1 MVNICEL
8 EPKMKRFLKVFVP
21 VVLSLVILI
30 GIGWYLIS
38 YDRVFTQ
45 DVFLYGAR
53 QFAALG
59 NAKVSSWFYDR
70 AYNQMQD
77 YEQISIELADK
88 HLAKG
93 NYTKAEVALN
103 RAIRN
108 GGGKDV
114 YIKLCNVFLAQ
125 DKLLDAVELLDKI
138 PDPQLRQQMDSLRP
152 APPTTNHKPDI
163 YNQYISVSLES
174 PGNKL
179 YVNAT
184 GQFPSLAKDAYT
196 RAIDLQDGENIL
208 FAVSISDEGVPSP
221 LAVFSYTIG
230 GIVQEVDFQDALIE
244 QAVRDALSIHDDRT
258 LFTNELWNIR
268 EFTVPEGAQDYTDLQ
283 YMIHLQ
289 SLTIDGGVP
298 GQLTHI
304 GNLKEIQKLS
314 VKNLNATSS
323 DLDAIANLTSLTEL
337 TLHSC
342 GISTVAPLSGL
353 TSLTYLDLSNNA
365 IRGISA
371 IASMTKLET
380 LYLQRNVIEDL
391 SPLSGCVLLHTLDI
405 SYNTLTSIA
414 PLKTLTGI
422 IYLNINNNSITDI
435 SAVATMTGL
444 LEFNA
449 SQNNLSDISA
459 IAKCT
464 KLTYLNVAYNSI
476 TDLTP
481 TKDHMFITTL
491 NFSHN
496 AVKDLPAW
504 STSNSFVTVDGSY
517 NQIST
522 LAVFAGHRS
531 INNILMD
538 YNADIT
544 SVDVLASCYL
554 LIQVDV
560 YGTKVKQAKA
570 LQDMSVVVNFTP
582 V

>member
-1 MVNICEL
+1 
-8 EPKMKRFLKVFVP
+8 MKRFLKVFVP

-30 GIGWYLIS
+30 GIGWYLLS

-45 DVFLYGAR
+45 DMFLYGAR

-59 NAKVSSWFYDR
+59 NNKVSSWFYDR
-70 AYNQMQD
+70 AYYQMQD

-138 PDPQLRQQMDSLRP
+138 PDSQLRKEMESLRP

-179 YVNAT
+179 YVNAN
-184 GQFPSLAKDAYT
+184 GQFPSLVKDAYT
-196 RAIDLQDGENIL
+196 AAIDLQDGENIL
-208 FAVSISDEGVPSP
+208 FAVSVSDEGIPST
-221 LAVFSYTIG
+221 LAVYSYTIG
-230 GIVQEVDFQDALIE
+230 GIVQEIDFQDSLME
-244 QAVRDALSIHDDRT
+244 QAIRDVLGIQDDRT

-289 SLTIDGGVP
+289 SLTIDGGP
-298 GQLTHI
+298 SGQLSHI
-304 GNLKEIQKLS
+304 GDLKEIQKLS
-314 VKNLNATSS
+314 VKNLNVTSS
-323 DLDAIANLTSLTEL
+323 DMEAVSRLTSLTEL

-342 GISTVAPLSGL
+342 GVSTIAPLSGL
-353 TSLTYLDLSNNA
+353 TALTHLDLSNNA
-365 IRGISA
+365 IRNISA
-371 IASMTKLET
+371 IASMTELEA

-391 SPLSGCVLLHTLDI
+391 SPLSKCMLLRKLDV
-405 SYNTLTSIA
+405 SYNTLTSVE

-422 IYLNINNNSITDI
+422 LYLSLNNNSISDI
-435 SAVATMTGL
+435 SAIAVMTDL
-444 LEFNA
+444 KELNVEK
-449 SQNNLSDISA
+449 NNLSDISA
-459 IAKCT
+459 VAQCT

-496 AVKDLPAW
+496 SVTDLPAW

-517 NQIST
+517 NQISS

-538 YNADIT
+538 YNPDIA

-554 LIQVDV
+554 LIQVDI
-560 YGTKVKQAKA
+560 YGTKVKEAKA